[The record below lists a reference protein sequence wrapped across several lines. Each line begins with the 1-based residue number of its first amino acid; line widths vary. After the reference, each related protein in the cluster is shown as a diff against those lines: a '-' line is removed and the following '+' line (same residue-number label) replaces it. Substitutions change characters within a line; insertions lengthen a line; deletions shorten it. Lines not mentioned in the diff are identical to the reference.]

1 VPEPESVVVV
11 AATEVAPEQ
20 AANADEVEK
29 QKPIPVSESPFGS
42 TEPESVE
49 AVFEVLVTVPVER
62 VGVAAVVKVPVAE

>member
-29 QKPIPVSESPFGS
+29 QKPIPVSESPFGF
-42 TEPESVE
+42 TEPASVE
-49 AVFEVLVTVPVER
+49 AVLEVLVTVPVKS
-62 VGVAAVVKVPVAE
+62 VGVAAVVKEPVAE

>member
-1 VPEPESVVVV
+1 V

-42 TEPESVE
+42 TLPESVE
-49 AVFEVLVTVPVER
+49 AVLEVLVTVPVES
-62 VGVAAVVKVPVAE
+62 VGVAAVVKVPVAL